1 MSEEEKPDFSFLDE
15 MKNSSDS
22 AILDNK
28 NSGDKDD
35 LVPESET
42 SPEPQAES
50 QPAWMDE
57 AEKLE
62 DRYDSSTRFAA
73 ALESSEDAASK
84 SGSLFNFSDEQ
95 QPEEKEKAEDLQTGD
110 ERAETEQETESAKVE
125 CDTEPGEQAP
135 VGEETETRF
144 PASEE
149 TAPVGSKDR
158 DVEQQ
163 LESSEV
169 DTGAANRE
177 TACEETA
184 TNSES
189 EDNLKLSEQKE
200 SPGQQSAVVTGA
212 GSPAPTRTASSA
224 VQGPVV
230 SRRLFIIVLSYASAI
245 TLICAILIM
254 QSFQAKK
261 HDLESLP
268 DLKPPMKDDEIA
280 YRLVPEAAKLPPGHT
295 LKLGESRRFGNVRV
309 TPTKVVYEPL
319 EFTHYSPTSDKT
331 RVASKPVMKLWL
343 KFENVSKDQKFA
355 PLDRKLMLMRIVDP
369 KRREYMRS
377 NQFLCPADSKG
388 DLDKTSLLYNLEMV
402 GDWDFA
408 GVKDD
413 PVLSPG
419 ETLDIYLPSSE
430 EAYDKMDG
438 EITWRVQFR
447 KGYNPKSKRG
457 VTTLIEVI
465 FDKKQVISA

>member
-15 MKNSSDS
+15 MKSSSDS
-22 AILDNK
+22 TILDK
-28 NSGDKDD
+28 KDSGDKNDSI
-35 LVPESET
+35 PGSET
-42 SPEPQAES
+42 APEQQSESRPES

-57 AEKLE
+57 AETLE

-84 SGSLFNFSDEQ
+84 SESLFNFSEEQ
-95 QPEEKEKAEDLQTGD
+95 TK
-110 ERAETEQETESAKVE
+110 TEQG
-125 CDTEPGEQAP
+125 TEPTEAEGDAEAEGQAP
-135 VGEETETRF
+135 IDKETETSSSS
-144 PASEE
+144 SEE
-149 TAPVGSKDR
+149 TASLDSEEQP
-158 DVEQQ
+158 VEQQ
-163 LESSEV
+163 RDSTEM
-169 DTGAANRE
+169 DTDAADRE
-177 TACEETA
+177 TVPTASEENA
-184 TNSES
+184 TISDS
-189 EDNLKLSEQKE
+189 EDTLKKSEQKE
-200 SPGQQSAVVTGA
+200 SPREQSTMATDTA
-212 GSPAPTRTASSA
+212 SPAATRTASSP

-254 QSFQAKK
+254 QSFQAKE

-309 TPTKVVYEPL
+309 TPTRVVYEPL
-319 EFTHYSPTSDKT
+319 KFTHYSRTSNKT

-369 KRREYMRS
+369 KRPEYMRS
-377 NQFLCPADSKG
+377 NQFLCPAGSKG

-419 ETLDIYLPSSE
+419 EALEIYLPSSE
-430 EAYDKMDG
+430 EAYNKMDG
-438 EITWRVQFR
+438 KITWRVQFR

-465 FDKKQVISA
+465 FDKKQVVSA